1 MQPRILRLVEFT
13 IGTSSTN
20 SCGGP
25 PSKALEILKRPPQ
38 STAPVLLEFR
48 RIRFDLAH
56 LQIAAISEFAA
67 VTSPAIGR
75 EGPVINIWVSSA

>member
-13 IGTSSTN
+13 MGTSSTN
-20 SCGGP
+20 SRGGP
-25 PSKALEILKRPPQ
+25 TSRALEILKWPPQ
-38 STAPVLLEFR
+38 SMAPVLLEFR

-56 LQIAAISEFAA
+56 PQIAAISEFAA
-67 VTSPAIGR
+67 VISPSIGL